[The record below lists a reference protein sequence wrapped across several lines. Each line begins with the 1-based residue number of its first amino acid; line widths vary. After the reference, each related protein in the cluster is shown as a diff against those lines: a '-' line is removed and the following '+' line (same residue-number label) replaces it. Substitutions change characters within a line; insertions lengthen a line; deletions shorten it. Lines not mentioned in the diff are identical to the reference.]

1 MRKPAAVPVLAR
13 NLARKASYPAG
24 RIDEAPV
31 NLVCLALALALVAL
45 AARIASI
52 W

>member
-1 MRKPAAVPVLAR
+1 MRKPAAIPVA
-13 NLARKASYPAG
+13 ARKASYPAG
-24 RIDEAPV
+24 RIDDAPAS
-31 NLVCLALALALVAL
+31 LVCLALTLALVAL